1 MEKNVTFNYIVIS
14 MYKNYWNLFHLQF
27 IYSVNKPEKYAER
40 KSMNENTTSGVSTI
54 LKGVHI

>member
-1 MEKNVTFNYIVIS
+1 MGKKCNFQLYCDKN
-14 MYKNYWNLFHLQF
+14 MYKNFWNLFHLQF

-40 KSMNENTTSGVSTI
+40 KSMNENTSGVSTI